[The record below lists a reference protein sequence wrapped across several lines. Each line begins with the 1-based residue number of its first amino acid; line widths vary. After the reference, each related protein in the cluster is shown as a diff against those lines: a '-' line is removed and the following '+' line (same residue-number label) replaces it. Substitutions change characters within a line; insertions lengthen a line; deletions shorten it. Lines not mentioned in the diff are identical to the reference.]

1 LTKSFPDRRTWTIFE
16 WRTRVADTEVGAA
29 DRPRV
34 LVLAESLPYPTLKGG
49 DHRNWQNVNVLA
61 AVAHVGVF
69 GLCSNDRRRDRR
81 PDVPLELWT
90 TATDPAV
97 AYPPP
102 TGMKLAGRAWLFD
115 PQGHP
120 SDLYFSDAAAREIA
134 SVLDS
139 FRPDIVV
146 VEGLWLQRYLETV
159 RDSGCFVIFD
169 AHNVEAAL
177 VRELAHTNE
186 RQDLEGR
193 LIRDVLPARTEMIER
208 RALHAADQIWVCSD
222 EDARRL
228 TGMYDPIA
236 PVLVVPNGVRPDDFQ
251 QNAACRDTA
260 SLTLLFT
267 GFFAHAP
274 NTVAA
279 AFLIDEILPR
289 LAATC
294 EAWRL
299 LLVGGMPSAGMLAAA
314 AADARIVVTGA
325 VADVRPWLAS
335 ATVVTVPLFHG
346 SGTRFKILEAFAAG
360 RPVISTAKGA
370 EGLGARHGEHLMIA
384 ESADAFVDAALAIWQ
399 DSALA
404 DRLTAGGRELLIE
417 RFSWQAISSRI
428 HDAVNLLGVA

>member
-1 LTKSFPDRRTWTIFE
+1 MVVE
-16 WRTRVADTEVGAA
+16 WRDRMADAEAGPGN
-29 DRPRV
+29 RPRV

-61 AVAHVGVF
+61 SMAHVGVF

-102 TGMKLAGRAWLFD
+102 SGMKLVGRAWLFD

-120 SDLYFSDAAAREIA
+120 SDLYFSDAAALEI
-134 SVLDS
+134 STVLDS

-146 VEGLWLQRYLETV
+146 VEGLWLQRYMETV
-159 RDSGCFVIFD
+159 RDSGCLVIFD

-208 RALHAADQIWVCSD
+208 RALRAADQVWVCSD
-222 EDARRL
+222 EDERRL
-228 TGMYDPIA
+228 RELYDPVA
-236 PVLVVPNGVRPDDFQ
+236 PVLVVPNGIRPDDYQ
-251 QNAACRDTA
+251 QSPAGGDTA

-279 AFLIDEILPR
+279 AFLIEEILPR
-289 LAATC
+289 LAASC
-294 EAWRL
+294 EACRL
-299 LLVGGMPSAGMLAAA
+299 LLVGGMPSTRMLAAA
-314 AADARIVVTGA
+314 AEDARIVVTGA
-325 VADVRPWLAS
+325 VADVRPWLAT
-335 ATVVTVPLFHG
+335 ATVVAVPLFHG
-346 SGTRFKILEAFAAG
+346 GGTRFKILEAFAVG
-360 RPVISTAKGA
+360 RPVISTSKGA

-399 DSALA
+399 DPVLA
-404 DRLTAGGRELLIE
+404 DRLSAGGRELLIE

-428 HDAVNLLGVA
+428 HGAVNVLGVA